1 MAVSLKNVYN
11 DTRQKFKL
19 ELLAGREG
27 LENTVSWVHLIEDV
41 TTTDFIRGSELIITT
56 GLGVKD
62 EYWLDHFIES
72 LSAKHA
78 VGLIVN
84 VGVYINEIPAHTLAL
99 CESNNF
105 PLFIMPWEI
114 HLVDIMQD
122 FCNRIIHAEQLE
134 LTETQI
140 FLNAFKSPENKASY
154 FPYLEQNGYKLK
166 GSFCAVVIRPE
177 NEILP
182 SEKELLYKK
191 FRITAANILNRLS
204 VQTAIV
210 ILNQDIF
217 VVFHNTPI
225 DKIRKYADKLNQGF
239 RREYALLKIRFGVGP
254 LVIGA
259 DHIHKSIQ
267 RGQAVLGIGKTRNKE
282 LMFYD
287 DIGINKIILA
297 VEDRQVLTDMHR
309 DTLGI
314 LENYDKQHNTDY
326 LYILR
331 LYLLH
336 NSSVQAVADETFT
349 HRNTIN
355 YRIKKIKEL
364 LSSDLNTTEDR
375 LRFQLAF
382 YIRDILEESEN

>member
-1 MAVSLKNVYN
+1 
-11 DTRQKFKL
+11 
-19 ELLAGREG
+19 
-27 LENTVSWVHLIEDV
+27 
-41 TTTDFIRGSELIITT
+41 
-56 GLGVKD
+56 
-62 EYWLDHFIES
+62 
-72 LSAKHA
+72 
-78 VGLIVN
+78 
-84 VGVYINEIPAHTLAL
+84 
-99 CESNNF
+99 
-105 PLFIMPWEI
+105 
-114 HLVDIMQD
+114 
-122 FCNRIIHAEQLE
+122 
-134 LTETQI
+134 
-140 FLNAFKSPENKASY
+140 
-154 FPYLEQNGYKLK
+154 
-166 GSFCAVVIRPE
+166 VVIRPE